1 MKPFYLLLPELPSPP
16 KKLIDAVDLDQSSFP
31 TTSPF
36 HEVRI
41 RFCHRQG
48 QQFLASPS
56 VRARLPDSLQAELEQ
71 WVRDNIIENFLHVGI
86 NYRHCNS
93 DTSGIHTDSSREFSL
108 TYNITTGGST
118 CGVTWWQEK
127 GYPLVRDLGVQ
138 VLDFDTVEPMATL
151 TGPSQQWF
159 LHDAR
164 ILHSTEGIETPRI
177 QIQISLNHLH
187 LPDHWRL

>member
-1 MKPFYLLLPELPSPP
+1 LP
-16 KKLIDAVDLDQSSFP
+16 
-31 TTSPF
+31 
-36 HEVRI
+36 
-41 RFCHRQG
+41 G
-48 QQFLASPS
+48 
-56 VRARLPDSLQAELEQ
+56 SLQAELEQ

-108 TYNITTGGST
+108 TYNITTGGPT

-127 GYPLVRDLGVQ
+127 GCPLVRDLGVQ

>member
-1 MKPFYLLLPELPSPP
+1 MKPFYLLLPELPRPP
-16 KKLIDAVDLDQSSFP
+16 EKFVEAINLDQSSFP

-41 RFCHRQG
+41 RFCKRQG

-56 VRARLPDSLQAELEQ
+56 VRARLPDNLQSELEQ
-71 WVRDNIIENFLHVGI
+71 WVKENIIKNFLHVGI

-108 TYNITTGGST
+108 TYNVSTGGPW

-127 GYPLVRDLGVQ
+127 DQPMIRNLGLQ
-138 VLDFDTVEPMATL
+138 VLDFDVVEPVATL
-151 TGPSQQWF
+151 IGPTQQWF

-164 ILHSTEGIETPRI
+164 ILHSTEGLETPRV
-177 QIQISLNHLH
+177 QFQISLNYSH
-187 LPDHWRL
+187 LPNQWRL